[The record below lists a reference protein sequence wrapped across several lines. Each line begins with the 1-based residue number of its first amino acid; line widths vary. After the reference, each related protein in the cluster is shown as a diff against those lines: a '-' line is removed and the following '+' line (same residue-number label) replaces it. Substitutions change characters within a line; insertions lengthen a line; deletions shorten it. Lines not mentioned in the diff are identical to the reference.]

1 MLTIRS
7 SLILAA
13 STWML
18 VLSIMNRHEPLALFS
33 LAVLIWIWIE
43 WLFFQRVRFGAKQVL
58 IGCTRTID
66 GHADERVTMVA
77 DRQFKIRVFG
87 KLARVTRGYRI
98 LVQDTVPDIFEI
110 AAGKPFE
117 IFDSGSSRELVI
129 EYSTTTPI
137 CGQVSFPGLQV
148 EISDY
153 CGLFRAEQFVAL
165 DQQVTVL
172 PYLIRPQTTVS
183 VLKHN
188 NLQRHIGHHR
198 HKSSGVSSELLG
210 IRDYRVGDPP
220 RTIAWKPTARLGK
233 FMTCEFENEVPIRA
247 TLLVDLA
254 AYQFQGRPG
263 SSAADRAITSCAA
276 IAKLLL
282 ADRDPVAA
290 ILLKSESAQRIDHG
304 FGERQLTRLLQYLL
318 VASNPNPPLVH
329 LFIEDLIKLVFDNC
343 SRRFPHL
350 FNEQYNQGPVRRR
363 PFRFS
368 RKRIDKLRRSLAVVL
383 EHLLKLEPGVSTRL
397 QFDDD
402 AMRSACLNYVEQYSV
417 VAYSSNVTLDP
428 PWLDPARWNSEC
440 RRMAYYL
447 CDVLLEAKT
456 RAKDNELFIVIAP
469 EPLDHDCEE
478 AIESAVKSVVSARH
492 RVIFV
497 APMVPQPKLSISDPV
512 AARILAKTTQYDS
525 RNAETSFRFRMTALG
540 VTFARMDDPALMQ
553 IVAMEV
559 GLLQSGKSR
568 GRVMRTRG

>member
-1 MLTIRS
+1 MLTVRS

-18 VLSIMNRHEPLALFS
+18 VFSIMYRHEPLALFS
-33 LAVLIWIWIE
+33 LAVLIWIWME
-43 WLFFQRVRFGAKQVL
+43 WLCFHGVRLGTKSPLV
-58 IGCTRTID
+58 GCKRSID
-66 GHADERVTMVA
+66 GQADERVTMVA
-77 DRQFKIRVFG
+77 DRRYVIRLTGTFPA
-87 KLARVTRGYRI
+87 LTRGYRFLLRDLI
-98 LVQDTVPDIFEI
+98 PDTFEVVSGDTI
-110 AAGKPFE
+110 QL
-117 IFDSGSSRELVI
+117 IDSEGSGELFI
-129 EYSTTTPI
+129 EYSITTPI
-137 CGQVSFPGLQV
+137 CGQVSFPGVQV

-153 CGLFRAEQFVAL
+153 WGFFRAERFIAL
-165 DQQVTVL
+165 SQQPTVL

-220 RTIAWKPTARLGK
+220 RTIAWKPTARMGK

-254 AYQFQGRPG
+254 EYQFQGRPG

-290 ILLKSESAQRIDHG
+290 VLLKSDAATRIDHG
-304 FGERQLTRLLQYLL
+304 SGERQLTRLLQYLL
-318 VASNPNPPLVH
+318 FASNPNPPLEH
-329 LFIEDLIKLVFDNC
+329 FWIGDLIKLVFDNC
-343 SRRFPHL
+343 SRRFPEL
-350 FNEQYNQGPVRRR
+350 FNESYNVGPVRRR
-363 PFRFS
+363 PFRIRGS
-368 RKRIDKLRRSLAVVL
+368 RSDKIRRSLAVVL
-383 EHLLKLEPGVSTRL
+383 EQLLKLDPGTSTRL
-397 QFDDD
+397 QFDDEM
-402 AMRSACLNYVEQYSV
+402 MRSSCLKYVQQFSI
-417 VAYSSNVTLDP
+417 AASSTNITMDP
-428 PWLDPARWNSEC
+428 PWLDPVCWHNEC
-440 RRMAYYL
+440 RRMTSIL
-447 CDVLLEAKT
+447 CDNLTDAKS

-469 EPLDHDCEE
+469 EPFDRECEDE
-478 AIESAVKSVVSARH
+478 VESAVRSLVSARH

-497 APMVPQPKLSISDPV
+497 APMAPQPKISVSDPI
-512 AARILAKTTQYDS
+512 AASVLAHATQYDS
-525 RNAETSFRFRMTALG
+525 RNAQTSFRFRMTALG
-540 VTFARMDDPALMQ
+540 ATFARIDDPSLMQ

-568 GRVMRTRG
+568 GRVHATK